1 MKFNPAEW
9 QFRLQYMTLK
19 QLLHLCEL
27 SRLPDSIGCGEEM
40 VPPLQH
46 PDAESDLYFAIND
59 QWSKERNTL
68 SKMILEQTE
77 KTCRGIHEEEFRL
90 CLVYAVDEG
99 FTEFL
104 VWWHH

>member
-1 MKFNPAEW
+1 MKFNAAEW

-46 PDAESDLYFAIND
+46 PDAESRL
-59 QWSKERNTL
+59 TL
-68 SKMILEQTE
+68 CHQRPMVQRTNWVEQDDF
-77 KTCRGIHEEEFRL
+77 G
-90 CLVYAVDEG
+90 AD
-99 FTEFL
+99 
-104 VWWHH
+104 

>member
-1 MKFNPAEW
+1 
-9 QFRLQYMTLK
+9 MTLK

-46 PDAESDLYFAIND
+46 PDAESDSHFAIND
-59 QWSKERNTL
+59 QWSKERTGL
-68 SKMILEQTE
+68 SK
-77 KTCRGIHEEEFRL
+77 RFWSRL
-90 CLVYAVDEG
+90 RRRVETYTKKNLDFVWVYAVDEG

-104 VWWHH
+104 V